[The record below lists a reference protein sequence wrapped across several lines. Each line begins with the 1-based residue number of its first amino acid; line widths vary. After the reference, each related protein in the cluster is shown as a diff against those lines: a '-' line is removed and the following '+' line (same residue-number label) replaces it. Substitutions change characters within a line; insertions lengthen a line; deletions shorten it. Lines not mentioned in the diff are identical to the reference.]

1 MHEEHLNVTDKEMY
15 VKFKSCLTHQIG
27 SSDKNYTQ
35 PFRVGGL
42 QQWGEGVG
50 FECAFVKM

>member
-1 MHEEHLNVTDKEMY
+1 MHEEHSNVTDKEMY

-35 PFRVGGL
+35 PFGWEGCSS
-42 QQWGEGVG
+42 GEGVG

>member
-1 MHEEHLNVTDKEMY
+1 MYKEHLNVTDKEMY

-35 PFRVGGL
+35 PFLVGGL
-42 QQWGEGVG
+42 VGGGEG
-50 FECAFVKM
+50 FECAFLKM